1 MAQKRKRRD
10 LTLADKYEA
19 VKLLEQKL
27 SQAEVAKRMGCSQPQ
42 VHKLSNEV
50 TELKL
55 TLKHVYKIK
64 IEMHEKKRKRK
75 HK

>member
-27 SQAEVAKRMGCSQPQ
+27 SQAEVAKQMGCSQPQ

-50 TELKL
+50 NEA
-55 TLKHVYKIK
+55 
-64 IEMHEKKRKRK
+64 
-75 HK
+75 

>member
-50 TELKL
+50 TEALINTETRLKNQN
-55 TLKHVYKIK
+55 
-64 IEMHEKKRKRK
+64 RNA
-75 HK
+75 